1 MTIIILL
8 LTIFS
13 IKVVAI
19 DSDRV
24 GLSPSLAVVNN
35 RVAEPSGAA
44 PFHIGKVHSARPV
57 FFRPRSPDALLKRLT
72 AQDTPNVPSAFS
84 SANLLQKRHPGV
96 HLTSL
101 PSKASLPQAKAGQE
115 ESNIRKAPEWVEHLP
130 THSKHKFTIMNL
142 GQSQEVIKQF
152 YGGANGGKPYAIPT
166 TKDVTQKSKRSDLD
180 NEEANKIAEK
190 IIKQE
195 LNRAKVAKFGKSAG
209 NAYEGNESGPEG
221 SVKGEGDAAAPSVEQ
236 SGYTTEVKA
245 VEAEWSVNN
254 NKVDEV
260 LSGYSESTSVGEAAA
275 PSPQNPSSSASSGPQ
290 LIPYALSKSVDGSV
304 TGHGKHYCPPCAL
317 LLTSSPPTVASLAI
331 TAPTPPKADTS
342 HSDSAAVPSPVMEG
356 GSQPELLP
364 PSPPV
369 EVAPAVM
376 PSSDKH
382 EYSQEPSPVHVTV
395 PAPQTAPSAPSP
407 NIPPEPIAPEIS
419 TSNEQGVSS
428 YKEEIAPSPVEPLP
442 QPESG
447 PATSV
452 LPQTEPATA
461 PPLQPVPSS
470 NSIATGEGNVHP
482 SQPLSESS
490 PQTSA
495 TNVEP
500 SPTQVQEK
508 SSGGNYAVEAG
519 ASAPLQPS
527 VHYTT
532 TQSYLPSAPPQP
544 VVPEERPAHT
554 ASQVS
559 PTAFSSSYSAPSNVP
574 DGGNSIGN
582 GASASENSYSEKNEE
597 KPASFSQILPA
608 EAKPSESP
616 AVAVLTTTQQAFVQ
630 QPDISLGESSYSN
643 LEEDHTEI
651 QAPPIPAPAP
661 ASTYIEE
668 KSSHQFMPIPDLS
681 VHPPNQQTHT
691 ESLPAEVPAGEA
703 TVSPQPELRPEA
715 IIIPSTST
723 TPTLKTSDS
732 DGSPHYINVSP
743 SHGSDHS
750 SSSSSQQVPY
760 VPETAPAISEESEPE
775 DIAPNNAEQSSY
787 NDIEE
792 DHEQSHGP
800 PTIIDP
806 GNTRNIPQVNEEV
819 EEVAKPAYNSQ
830 PETAYNSQPKT
841 AYNSQPKVAYNTQ
854 PKIQVNP
861 AAYEV
866 VRPYAPRPY
875 QSRPVPQQP
884 LLPPAPAPLP
894 VFPQPV
900 PPPAQPFPVYPIP
913 QSPNPYPVSAPSYP
927 VAQSPQGCCGGQ
939 LISSQGQLCMPI
951 SLDPCGGSRPQQF
964 QRTDGGCGACSATCL
979 SACQAATSLGCGS
992 GNCCAFR
999 SPSCCQPMQSLCCNQ
1014 IVQSCCQPQQ
1024 QQCCNSQNSS
1034 CCPSPLQ
1041 SCCCS
1046 PSQISGLCRRSKRS
1060 IGRMLGLCGSR
1071 IR

>member
-1 MTIIILL
+1 MTISILL
-8 LTIFS
+8 LTIIFVEA
-13 IKVVAI
+13 IAI

-24 GLSPSLAVVNN
+24 ALAPLHAAVHN
-35 RVAEPSGAA
+35 RVAEPSGAS

-72 AQDTPNVPSAFS
+72 AHDMPNVPSAFS

-101 PSKASLPQAKAGQE
+101 PDKTSHPQAKPGQE

-130 THSKHKFTIMNL
+130 THSKHKFIIMNL
-142 GQSQEVIKQF
+142 GQSKEVIKQF

-209 NAYEGNESGPEG
+209 NAYEGNESGPDM
-221 SVKGEGDAAAPSVEQ
+221 KGEGEAAAPSVEQ

-275 PSPQNPSSSASSGPQ
+275 LSPQNPSSSASSGPQ
-290 LIPYALSKSVDGSV
+290 VIPYALSKSVDGDV
-304 TGHGKHYCPPCAL
+304 TGHGKNYCPPCAERL
-317 LLTSSPPTVASLAI
+317 HTSSPSTVASLAI
-331 TAPTPPKADTS
+331 TAPTPPEADTS
-342 HSDSAAVPSPVMEG
+342 HSDSAAAPFPVMEG
-356 GSQPELLP
+356 GSQSEPLP
-364 PSPPV
+364 PSSPV

-382 EYSQEPSPVHVTV
+382 EYSQEPPPVHVTV
-395 PAPQTAPSAPSP
+395 PTSAPQTVPPAPSP

-428 YKEEIAPSPVEPLP
+428 YKEEIAPAPVEPLP

-447 PATSV
+447 PATLL
-452 LPQTEPATA
+452 LPQTESSTA
-461 PPLQPVPSS
+461 PPLQPAPSP
-470 NSIATGEGNVHP
+470 NSVATGERDVHS
-482 SQPLSESS
+482 SQPLPEPS
-490 PQTSA
+490 PHTSA
-495 TNVEP
+495 TSVEP
-500 SPTQVQEK
+500 SPTQLQEK
-508 SSGGNYAVEAG
+508 SSGRNYAVEAG

-532 TQSYLPSAPPQP
+532 TTQSYLSSAPSQLL
-544 VVPEERPAHT
+544 VSEERPVVNAHT
-554 ASQVS
+554 ASQVL
-559 PTAFSSSYSAPSNVP
+559 PTAFSSSYSAASNVP
-574 DGGNSIGN
+574 EGGNSIGS
-582 GASASENSYSEKNEE
+582 GASVSENSYSDKNEE
-597 KPASFSQILPA
+597 TPASAASFSQILPA
-608 EAKPSESP
+608 EAKSSESP
-616 AVAVLTTTQQAFVQ
+616 ASVAVLTTTQQAFVQ

-668 KSSHQFMPIPDLS
+668 KSSHQFMQIPGLS

-691 ESLPAEVPAGEA
+691 ELLPELPAGEA

-750 SSSSSQQVPY
+750 SSSSSQQIPY
-760 VPETAPAISEESEPE
+760 VPETAPAITEESEPE
-775 DIAPNNAEQSSY
+775 DLAPSNAEQSSY

-830 PETAYNSQPKT
+830 PKT
-841 AYNSQPKVAYNTQ
+841 AYHSQPKVAYNTQ

-875 QSRPVPQQP
+875 QPRPVPQQP
-884 LLPPAPAPLP
+884 VLPPAPAPLP

-927 VAQSPQGCCGGQ
+927 VPQRPQGCCGGQ
-939 LISSQGQLCMPI
+939 LISPQGQLCMPI
-951 SLDPCGGSRPQQF
+951 NLDPCGGSRPQQY
-964 QRTDGGCGACSATCL
+964 QRTDGGCGLAFSWFENSLHLTVYIFAFQEL
-979 SACQAATSLGCGS
+979 AQQLVSPHVRPPPRSDVAAATV
-992 GNCCAFR
+992 AR
-999 SPSCCQPMQSLCCNQ
+999 SE
-1014 IVQSCCQPQQ
+1014 
-1024 QQCCNSQNSS
+1024 
-1034 CCPSPLQ
+1034 
-1041 SCCCS
+1041 
-1046 PSQISGLCRRSKRS
+1046 
-1060 IGRMLGLCGSR
+1060 
-1071 IR
+1071 

>member
-1 MTIIILL
+1 ISEESEPEDIAPNNAEQSSYNDIEEDHEQSHGPPTIIDPGN
-8 LTIFS
+8 TRAMFCRSS
-13 IKVVAI
+13 ISHRTQPVT
-19 DSDRV
+19 
-24 GLSPSLAVVNN
+24 LSYFCNVN
-35 RVAEPSGAA
+35 E
-44 PFHIGKVHSARPV
+44 
-57 FFRPRSPDALLKRLT
+57 
-72 AQDTPNVPSAFS
+72 
-84 SANLLQKRHPGV
+84 V
-96 HLTSL
+96 HL
-101 PSKASLPQAKAGQE
+101 G
-115 ESNIRKAPEWVEHLP
+115 I
-130 THSKHKFTIMNL
+130 
-142 GQSQEVIKQF
+142 
-152 YGGANGGKPYAIPT
+152 
-166 TKDVTQKSKRSDLD
+166 
-180 NEEANKIAEK
+180 
-190 IIKQE
+190 
-195 LNRAKVAKFGKSAG
+195 
-209 NAYEGNESGPEG
+209 GNESGPEG

-342 HSDSAAVPSPVMEG
+342 HSDSAAAPSPVMEG

-428 YKEEIAPSPVEPLP
+428 YKEEIAPSPVDPLP
-442 QPESG
+442 HPESG
-447 PATSV
+447 PATSL
-452 LPQTEPATA
+452 LPQTEPSTA
-461 PPLQPVPSS
+461 PPLQPAPSS
-470 NSIATGEGNVHP
+470 NSVITGEGGVHS
-482 SQPLSESS
+482 SQPLRESF

-495 TNVEP
+495 SNVEP
-500 SPTQVQEK
+500 SPTQEQEK
-508 SSGGNYAVEAG
+508 SSNGNYAEEAG

-532 TQSYLPSAPPQP
+532 TQSYLPSAPSQP
-544 VVPEERPAHT
+544 LVSEERPVANAHS

-559 PTAFSSSYSAPSNVP
+559 PTALSSSYSAPSNVP
-574 DGGNSIGN
+574 EGGNGIGN
-582 GASASENSYSEKNEE
+582 EASVSGNSYSEKNEE
-597 KPASFSQILPA
+597 KPAPAASFSQILPA

-806 GNTRNIPQVNEEV
+806 
-819 EEVAKPAYNSQ
+819 
-830 PETAYNSQPKT
+830 
-841 AYNSQPKVAYNTQ
+841 
-854 PKIQVNP
+854 
-861 AAYEV
+861 
-866 VRPYAPRPY
+866 
-875 QSRPVPQQP
+875 
-884 LLPPAPAPLP
+884 
-894 VFPQPV
+894 
-900 PPPAQPFPVYPIP
+900 
-913 QSPNPYPVSAPSYP
+913 
-927 VAQSPQGCCGGQ
+927 
-939 LISSQGQLCMPI
+939 
-951 SLDPCGGSRPQQF
+951 
-964 QRTDGGCGACSATCL
+964 
-979 SACQAATSLGCGS
+979 
-992 GNCCAFR
+992 
-999 SPSCCQPMQSLCCNQ
+999 
-1014 IVQSCCQPQQ
+1014 
-1024 QQCCNSQNSS
+1024 
-1034 CCPSPLQ
+1034 
-1041 SCCCS
+1041 
-1046 PSQISGLCRRSKRS
+1046 
-1060 IGRMLGLCGSR
+1060 
-1071 IR
+1071 